1 MAFPTT
7 PTNGQVYVDPT
18 TNRTWFYE
26 SAITAWRILEKETLG
41 SYTKVDVAT
50 VPPVD
55 KDVFAYDATGVHF
68 QNDSTVLTDFDVLYD
83 GNAAAPT
90 ASDTALSG
98 EVWRD
103 ATNEDAYLCITYTPP
118 SSSTV
123 IDVPSTATGSFTVN
137 AGESIA
143 QSLTIS
149 AANEGV
155 YNRLTLYFG
164 TNDVFDFRLDLYSG
178 TNVDGVPIM
187 TQVFNGAAVSP
198 GPSLFSFTDTS
209 LTAGIYSWKVTSLAG
224 SNSIAVRRSAG
235 AGYTDGSPVT
245 GTGVVHSL
253 TLLGLN
259 QDWGFQ
265 FGYDIPTGVTEW
277 LPVADPTNVVQT
289 VWKDDA
295 PPPLTPFNDGLL
307 WHDTSIG
314 RTFMYDADAASW
326 VQL

>member
-7 PTNGQVYVDPT
+7 PTNGDVYVDPI

-26 SAITAWRILEKETLG
+26 SAITSWRILERETLG
-41 SYTKVDVAT
+41 SYTTVDVAT
-50 VPPVD
+50 VPPID

-90 ASDTALSG
+90 STDLASAG

-103 ATNEDAYLCITYTPP
+103 ATNEDAYLCVTYTPP
-118 SSSTV
+118 STATI
-123 IDVPSTATGSFTVN
+123 IDVPSTATGSLAVN

-143 QSLTIS
+143 QSFTIPVG
-149 AANEGV
+149 NDGV

-164 TNDVFDFRLDLYSG
+164 TTDTFDFQLDIYAG

-187 TQVFNGAAVSP
+187 TQVFLAAAVSP

-209 LTAGIYSWKVTSLAG
+209 LMAGIYSWKVTSLAG
-224 SNSIAVRRSAG
+224 NNAISVRRSAG
-235 AGYTDGSPVT
+235 TGYTDGAPVT

-265 FGYDIPTGVTEW
+265 VGYDVPTGVTEW
-277 LPVADPTNVVQT
+277 MEVTDPANYTQRI
-289 VWKDDA
+289 WKDSI
-295 PPPLTPFNDGLL
+295 PPPITPLTDGLL
-307 WHDTSIG
+307 WHDTTVG
-314 RTFMYDADAASW
+314 RTFMYDIDVLTW